1 VSISLRIALSVSL
14 ALAFVLP
21 SSAHAA
27 DGKAVFL
34 DKKCNLCHSID
45 SQSIK
50 KTSDK
55 MKGPDLSNAAGMVES
70 ADWLKS
76 FITKKVQHE
85 GKDHLREFKGT
96 DEELNAVVDWLLTL
110 KKS

>member
-1 VSISLRIALSVSL
+1 MTALRIALPLVLAVGTATSVL
-14 ALAFVLP
+14 
-21 SSAHAA
+21 AA
-27 DGKAVFL
+27 DGKAIFL
-34 DKKCNLCHSID
+34 EKKCNLCHSID

-50 KTSDK
+50 KTSEK

-76 FITKKVQHE
+76 FLTKKVQHE

-96 DEELNAVVDWLLTL
+96 DEELNAVVDWIMTL